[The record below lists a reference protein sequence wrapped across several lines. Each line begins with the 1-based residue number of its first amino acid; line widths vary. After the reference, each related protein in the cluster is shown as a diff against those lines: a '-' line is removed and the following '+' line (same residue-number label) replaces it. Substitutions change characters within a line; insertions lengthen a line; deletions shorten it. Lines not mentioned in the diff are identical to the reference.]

1 MDNQTYRI
9 IQLNRDR
16 VKHADAVIEQAKQE
30 KKYAMRNIAVLSI
43 YDNVLIPYLDQAI
56 KGTHVTKYEV
66 SIDKSSYD
74 ITFYVPATV
83 IYTRITAELSDDF
96 KNYKLKLALS
106 YTWCPVKENRPSGAM
121 ENTTRYEK
129 LPKPENLIERLGE
142 ICWMTQDERTIHNND
157 NDIEDEPI
165 DFDKKIKEQKA
176 LNEAKEKAA
185 AEMKETVLEKIDKS
199 TKVTENTDSQE
210 STKKYDTKIM
220 TAPPSDDIADE
231 EDDEDSIDDMADNI
245 KEVKQF
251 LDDSEKESKAKA
263 EKASTEHSDVE
274 TVKKEKPLKKKYKP
288 IPEKYRNPRPFGNI

>member
-30 KKYAMRNIAVLSI
+30 KNYAMRNIAVLSI
-43 YDNVLIPYLDQAI
+43 YDKVLIPYLDQAI

-83 IYTRITAELSDDF
+83 IHTRITAELSDDF

-121 ENTTRYEK
+121 ENATRYEK
-129 LPKPENLIERLGE
+129 LPKPEHLIERLGE
-142 ICWMTQDERTIHNND
+142 ICWLTQDERTIHNND
-157 NDIEDEPI
+157 NEYKKVED
-165 DFDKKIKEQKA
+165 QKA
-176 LNEAKEKAA
+176 LIEAKE
-185 AEMKETVLEKIDKS
+185 
-199 TKVTENTDSQE
+199 
-210 STKKYDTKIM
+210 KYDTKIM

-231 EDDEDSIDDMADNI
+231 EDDEDSIDDMADSI
-245 KEVKQF
+245 KEVKKF
-251 LDDSEKESKAKA
+251 LDDREKESEAKT
-263 EKASTEHSDVE
+263 EKASTKHSDVE
-274 TVKKEKPLKKKYKP
+274 TAKEEKHLKKKYKP
-288 IPEKYRNPRPFGNI
+288 IPEKFRNPRPFGNI

>member
-30 KKYAMRNIAVLSI
+30 KHYAMRNIAVLSI
-43 YDNVLIPYLDQAI
+43 YDKVLIPYLEQAI

-74 ITFYVPATV
+74 IKFYVPATV

-106 YTWCPVKENRPSGAM
+106 YTWCPVKENGPSRAM
-121 ENTTRYEK
+121 ETATRYEK

-157 NDIEDEPI
+157 NNIQDEPI
-165 DFDKKIKEQKA
+165 NSEKKVEEQKA
-176 LNEAKEKAA
+176 LNDAKEKAA
-185 AEMKETVLEKIDKS
+185 NEIKETVLEKVNKPTNTI
-199 TKVTENTDSQE
+199 ENTNSME
-210 STKKYDTKIM
+210 STKKYDPKIM

-231 EDDEDSIDDMADNI
+231 DSIDDMTESI
-245 KEVKQF
+245 KEVKKF
-251 LDDSEKESKAKA
+251 LDNREKEEQKKGKDNEAK
-263 EKASTEHSDVE
+263 TEE
-274 TVKKEKPLKKKYKP
+274 PLNKKYKP
-288 IPEKYRNPRPFGNI
+288 IPEKFRNPRPFGNVL